1 MNLTL
6 LCVMV
11 AIFIFVENDDL
22 SNNNTYIKKDDIYK
36 KEDIN
41 IYDEIL
47 KTIAKNNS
55 QYNKFNETNY
65 DNSIKIKYIPSKP
78 IKILSKK

>member
-1 MNLTL
+1 
-6 LCVMV
+6 MV

-22 SNNNTYIKKDDIYK
+22 SNNNTYIKKEYIKKDDIYK

-65 DNSIKIKYIPSKP
+65 DNSVKIQYIPSKP
-78 IKILSKK
+78 IQILSKK